1 MMIYLGTDH
10 RGYELKEKIKSWLSD
25 WGYEYEDLGN
35 FELDQN
41 DDYPDFIAPVAQRV
55 SKDPESRGIVLGASG
70 QGEAIT
76 ANKFAGV
83 RAVVFYGGPEDIVR
97 LSREHNDANILSIG
111 ASFVDDG
118 EIQGSIKLWLETD
131 FTNEERHQRRIEKIK
146 NLEK

>member
-1 MMIYLGTDH
+1 MIYLGTDH
-10 RGYELKEKIKSWLSD
+10 RGYELKEKIKDWLSD
-25 WGYEYEDLGN
+25 WGYEFEDLGN

-41 DDYPDFIAPVAQRV
+41 DDYPDFVAPVAQRV
-55 SKDPESRGIVLGASG
+55 SEDPESRGIVLGASG

-76 ANKFAGV
+76 ANKFEGV

-97 LSREHNDANILSIG
+97 LSREHNDANVLSIG
-111 ASFVDDG
+111 ASFVDEG

>member
-1 MMIYLGTDH
+1 MIYLGTDH

-55 SKDPESRGIVLGASG
+55 SEDPRSKGIVLGASG

-76 ANKFAGV
+76 ANKFEGV

-97 LSREHNDANILSIG
+97 LSREHNDANVLSIG
-111 ASFVDDG
+111 ASFVDEG